1 MKSVAIAALCHAA
14 SSSSPSIFGAC
25 SALIASIDLGW
36 GRATKYSSKR
46 GIKISFFSSFS
57 V

>member
-14 SSSSPSIFGAC
+14 SSSSPSILGAC